1 LTTDDTDI
9 VLNVID
15 KDVYRTFPEH
25 QLFVGEE
32 GQKGLR
38 NVLKAYSV
46 YDSNIGY
53 CQAMA
58 PIAATLLMHM
68 SAEVFEL
75 CLNALSQSAER
86 AQQAWH

>member
-1 LTTDDTDI
+1 
-9 VLNVID
+9 
-15 KDVYRTFPEH
+15 
-25 QLFVGEE
+25 
-32 GQKGLR
+32 
-38 NVLKAYSV
+38 
-46 YDSNIGY
+46 
-53 CQAMA
+53 MA